1 VSFTIINCEQ
11 RRPEWFAARAGRLT
25 ASVAHCAVA
34 KGKGSAE
41 AVTRRDLR
49 YKLACERITGQPE
62 PDDFLGYDMRRGIEQ
77 EPRALAA
84 YEALTGLEM
93 LRTGFIAHDALL
105 IGCSLDGN
113 SDNFERILELKC
125 CKSSLHVRH
134 WHARDE
140 FVREHRQQIAHC
152 LWVTGAKACDL
163 VSFNPYVP
171 PRLRLLC
178 VTVLRQDSR
187 IDEYVDQA
195 ERFLVDVES
204 TVREV
209 QALAEAVA

>member
-1 VSFTIINCEQ
+1 VKFSVIQCEQ
-11 RRPEWFAARAGRLT
+11 RSPEWFAARCGRLT

-62 PDDFLGYDMRRGIEQ
+62 PDDFLGNDMRRGIEQ

-84 YEALTGLEM
+84 YEALTGLKV
-93 LRTGFIAHDALL
+93 LRTGFIAHDALP

-113 SDNFERILELKC
+113 SDNFERILEVKC
-125 CKSSLHVRH
+125 CKSSLHIRH
-134 WHARDE
+134 WHDRNE
-140 FVREHRQQIAHC
+140 FVREHSQQIAHC
-152 LWVTGAKACDL
+152 LWVTGAKSCDL
-163 VSFNPYVP
+163 VSFNPHVP
-171 PRLRLLC
+171 AKLRLLC
-178 VTVLRQDSR
+178 VPVLRQDAR
-187 IDEYVDQA
+187 IQEYVDQA

-204 TVREV
+204 TAAEV
-209 QALAEAVA
+209 QTLAEAAA